1 MSRSP
6 VQRPWIRA
14 KPAPVAGFDD
24 VDIEDWD
31 DLFNAVKDRLKK
43 IAAERTRAVQPPA
56 ACVDSLGS
64 ADGGVLE
71 CVQAL
76 DQLHVALSNERTRRR
91 QVELELLEA
100 QSGLA
105 KIRAELVDV
114 GQTGPSDSFSRRFSM
129 PKKLSPPELMRN
141 LTIGYWVDASFMSPR
156 NSSWPTF

>member
-6 VQRPWIRA
+6 TERPCIRA
-14 KPAPVAGFDD
+14 KPASAAGFND
-24 VDIEDWD
+24 VPIEDWD
-31 DLFNAVKDRLKK
+31 DLFNAVKERLKK
-43 IAAERTRAVQPPA
+43 IAVERARAVQPPA

-76 DQLHVALSNERTRRR
+76 DQLHVALSQERTRRR

-105 KIRAELVDV
+105 KIRAELVDT
-114 GQTGPSDSFSRRFSM
+114 Q
-129 PKKLSPPELMRN
+129 
-141 LTIGYWVDASFMSPR
+141 AQ
-156 NSSWPTF
+156 

>member
-1 MSRSP
+1 MELP
-6 VQRPWIRA
+6 CICA
-14 KPAPVAGFDD
+14 KPAPAAGFDH
-24 VDIEDWD
+24 VPIEDWD

-43 IAAERTRAVQPPA
+43 IAGERARALQTPA

-64 ADGGVLE
+64 ADSGVLE

-105 KIRAELVDV
+105 KIRAELVDT
-114 GQTGPSDSFSRRFSM
+114 Q
-129 PKKLSPPELMRN
+129 
-141 LTIGYWVDASFMSPR
+141 AQ
-156 NSSWPTF
+156 